1 MVRAG
6 DSQENDVELAVEKL
20 AEELL
25 WMRDSI
31 RRDGVISGLASL
43 SLTAAPRV
51 EGLVVQ
57 ISGKY
62 LHYLLTVEIGLF
74 SIS

>member
-31 RRDGVISGLASL
+31 RRDGA
-43 SLTAAPRV
+43 V
-51 EGLVVQ
+51 E
-57 ISGKY
+57 
-62 LHYLLTVEIGLF
+62 LF
-74 SIS
+74 PV